1 MKQILSWCLLV
12 VSIYF
17 AVYQL
22 YRCGIWVSVFVL
34 ALYAIPILGIFLV
47 ARWSGKSVDKKERE
61 IGVYLDAC
69 DEKLKKG
76 EMTKE
81 ENEDIHFYYECEY
94 NY

>member
-1 MKQILSWCLLV
+1 MKQILLWCLLIA
-12 VSIYF
+12 SIYF

-22 YRCGIWVSVFVL
+22 CRYGIWGIVFVL
-34 ALYAIPILGIFLV
+34 ALYGIPILGIYLA
-47 ARWSGKSVDKKERE
+47 ARWIGKSVDKKERE
-61 IGVYLDAC
+61 IGAYLDEC

-81 ENEDIHFYYECEY
+81 ENEDIHFYYECGF